1 MPARATG
8 GSLTGAIAALLRPEE
23 ERFLEAALGAVES
36 RRSVV
41 ELIGEPGSGKTR
53 LLGAFCELA
62 AERGWAVL
70 RSSGGADGEPG
81 VRCQMFVEA
90 LRSRLADRTAEENR
104 EPVAQLMRNLAT
116 GPFPATGGA
125 SSLEDGRCQTFSA
138 MSGMLSDWAGAR
150 GGLVI
155 VLDDV
160 HAADQGSLELLEYLV
175 RWPTE
180 QPIALVIAHRPAQSP
195 AGLRALLAEGADYGT
210 SVSVELGPLNLAQ
223 AARLTGHPAGSDALR
238 ILHHMSDGVPL
249 YLLTLDRWRSE
260 HVGRFSGD
268 GWLTEGSALPVA
280 FTARIRGELA
290 SLDAEERAVA
300 LAAVM
305 LGTTFDL
312 GGVSI
317 ASGLPERTVCRVLE
331 QLRRPDLIRDAPN
344 GGFHFRHPL
353 LRRVVYEES
362 DACGRLGAHRRALA
376 VLVARGAPAGVLALH
391 IERSVPGSA
400 VGDLDIL
407 LAAARE
413 SLRAG
418 DLSTAADRLDTS
430 IRLLTVEARDEASA
444 PYRSEPADRARRAA
458 ELLLLTED
466 LTART
471 GVRGQRDQATELVH
485 RLVPGSP
492 PRNRAVAAPP
502 AVRGPAEPPAAAL
515 TERERQVAEIAAT
528 GKRTREIAAELT
540 LSPRTVDVHLSRIYR
555 KLGVGSRA
563 ALARLVAETGLG
575 RPDGQA
581 G

>member
-1 MPARATG
+1 MAARATG
-8 GSLTGAIAALLRPEE
+8 GSLTDAIAALLRPEE

-70 RSSGGADGEPG
+70 RSSGGVDGEPG

-344 GGFHFRHPL
+344 GDSTSATPC
-353 LRRVVYEES
+353 
-362 DACGRLGAHRRALA
+362 CGASCTRNPT
-376 VLVARGAPAGVLALH
+376 PAGV
-391 IERSVPGSA
+391 SA
-400 VGDLDIL
+400 HTGAPWPCSSP
-407 LAAARE
+407 AAHP
-413 SLRAG
+413 RAC
-418 DLSTAADRLDTS
+418 SPCTS
-430 IRLLTVEARDEASA
+430 SA
-444 PYRSEPADRARRAA
+444 PCRAA
-458 ELLLLTED
+458 PAATWTSCWRRHASRSARATWAPLPTGS
-466 LTART
+466 TRAFGCSRWKRGTKPRPRT
-471 GVRGQRDQATELVH
+471 GA
-485 RLVPGSP
+485 SP
-492 PRNRAVAAPP
+492 PT
-502 AVRGPAEPPAAAL
+502 GPDARPNSCSS
-515 TERERQVAEIAAT
+515 R
-528 GKRTREIAAELT
+528 RT
-540 LSPRTVDVHLSRIYR
+540 
-555 KLGVGSRA
+555 
-563 ALARLVAETGLG
+563 
-575 RPDGQA
+575 
-581 G
+581 